1 MSDYLGLVN
10 KVIQES
16 GLELDELTVGTWS
29 SAEAGRRIYPRIK
42 RNVAEAWK
50 LLQMKR
56 DQWEFKTAE
65 LTTVVLPRVKFQN
78 GSRAAG
84 SPAPG
89 TIFIGQTSGFQLTVS
104 QVLLEDGS
112 WTLGTAKGQIEFS
125 TFTGSQLVV
134 GEEYA
139 EQTPGTGTF
148 DYLEKGSYDFSDV
161 DPLFD
166 ELAWTTM
173 VAYSTGSTP
182 VPVVYMP
189 WENWTYQ
196 EASFTQGSI
205 TPPAYYSE
213 DPFGH
218 IVFYPQM
225 LQPFNVNFV
234 YSQKPQTLT
243 DPDDVP
249 VNISAEFHDW
259 IAWEA
264 LKILA
269 AYDKNPDLFGYAK
282 GMAEQ
287 YARKAESNLMPKM
300 SWGESRYNDPT
311 RSPR

>member
-1 MSDYLGLVN
+1 MDYLGLVN

-29 SAEAGRRIYPRIK
+29 SAEAGRRVYPRIK

-65 LTTVVLPRVKFQN
+65 LTTTVLPRVKFHN

-89 TIFIGQTSGFQLTVS
+89 TVFIGQESGFQLTVS
-104 QVLLEDGS
+104 QVLLDSGD
-112 WTLGTAKGQIEFS
+112 WAVGTAKGQIEFLLFS
-125 TFTGSQLVV
+125 GNQLVT
-134 GEEYA
+134 GEEYV
-139 EQTPGTGTF
+139 EQSPGTGSF
-148 DYLEKGSYDFSDV
+148 IYLEKGSYDFSDA

-166 ELAWTTM
+166 EMRWTTV
-173 VAYSTGSTP
+173 VAYTVGSTP

-213 DPFGH
+213 DPFGD
-218 IVFYPQM
+218 IVFYPQT
-225 LQPFNVNFV
+225 LQTFNVNFV

-243 DPDDVP
+243 APTDVP
-249 VNISAEFHDW
+249 VGLSAEFHEW

-264 LKILA
+264 LMILA

-282 GMAEQ
+282 GMAEK
-287 YARKAESNLMPKM
+287 YAGKAESNLMPKM